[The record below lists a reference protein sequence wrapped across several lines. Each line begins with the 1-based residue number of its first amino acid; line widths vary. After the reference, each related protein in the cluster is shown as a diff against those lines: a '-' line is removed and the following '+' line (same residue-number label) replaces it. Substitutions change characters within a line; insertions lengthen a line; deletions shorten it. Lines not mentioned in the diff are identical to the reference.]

1 MSVRPARAR
10 RCKTWAATLA
20 CCILAGA
27 VGLMCRRAAVHPLLA
42 SLPGGAAPAAAECE
56 LEGTAYDCSSLFDWR
71 WYVEHHADLAGLT
84 AAQALEHW
92 AVHGAAEGRR
102 SHRGPAVLKLVVMTK
117 NEVMLRSWVLY
128 HAHVFGAENLYIID
142 GSTDADAVAFL
153 AQAECQLGVHVFRSA
168 ANLNELE
175 ALMTALLRSLTLAA
189 DYLIKVDT
197 DEFLAVAPPV
207 DASGVRSGPL
217 RVGAAVREHLD
228 SLQAGGA
235 AMLRTRLRQEGSP
248 PQQCPAD
255 PALSTD
261 FAPLTAD
268 SRPKILF
275 VAHHFASVGLGGH
288 AGRSRGG
295 SDSIPAIVDTDLALL
310 EFRYDCYDRWT
321 ANNRKAVFSHGYVLE
336 GDSDAVMQEKLTP
349 KQSNDTIS
357 HHKVQGYLAHLV
369 DPAASWRAYYARFD
383 GVQQV
388 RFHDLAMQ
396 LQFLH
401 RAFDAQAAAMRC
413 RRPP

>member
-1 MSVRPARAR
+1 
-10 RCKTWAATLA
+10 
-20 CCILAGA
+20 
-27 VGLMCRRAAVHPLLA
+27 
-42 SLPGGAAPAAAECE
+42 
-56 LEGTAYDCSSLFDWR
+56 
-71 WYVEHHADLAGLT
+71 
-84 AAQALEHW
+84 
-92 AVHGAAEGRR
+92 
-102 SHRGPAVLKLVVMTK
+102 
-117 NEVMLRSWVLY
+117 
-128 HAHVFGAENLYIID
+128 
-142 GSTDADAVAFL
+142 
-153 AQAECQLGVHVFRSA
+153 
-168 ANLNELE
+168 
-175 ALMTALLRSLTLAA
+175 
-189 DYLIKVDT
+189 
-197 DEFLAVAPPV
+197 
-207 DASGVRSGPL
+207 
-217 RVGAAVREHLD
+217 
-228 SLQAGGA
+228 
-235 AMLRTRLRQEGSP
+235 MLRTRLRQEGSP

-321 ANNRKAVFSHGYVLE
+321 ANNRKAVRWVGAVGGGCGCLAAWLLTMQSGAGRRRASSHRMRRCAPPAGPQARSVRRRWPRAPPVPPPPLQVFSHGYVLE

-357 HHKVQGYLAHLV
+357 HHKVQGRRTSAAFCPSSCCRPLARPPARLPAHPPAHQPKQHHSLFALNFPLHRSDLSPLTPPAGYLAHLV